1 MARRSWYVPTGYG
14 ALRRV
19 MFWRSGRD
27 PVRSV
32 AVCCGMF
39 RRSGHGAFWSGRLRF
54 GQAQAW
60 RSRLDT
66 AVCVGFRWVKV
77 C

>member
-19 MFWRSGRD
+19 MFWRSG
-27 PVRSV
+27 
-32 AVCCGMF
+32 
-39 RRSGHGAFWSGRLRF
+39 HGAFWSGRLRF

-60 RSRLDT
+60 RSRLGT
-66 AVCVGFRWVKV
+66 AVCVGFRWFKV